1 MNRRDFLGHTAAF
14 ALTGLALQHPSFSDD
29 PPVKVA
35 VVGTGGRGTDLVRKL
50 STIERANIVAVCDD
64 YEPHLTRGGEAAG
77 PQARNYLHYEE
88 MLQKEAIDAVIVAV
102 PLYLHYAVCRDA
114 IHAGCDVFCEKTMC
128 YSVAEAQELVKL
140 VQAHNTIFQVGLQ
153 RRASA
158 IYRQAQAMVQTGML
172 GDVFSIKA
180 QWHRN
185 GDWRRPV
192 PVKRDHPDWQ
202 RLERKLNWRLYWPYS
217 QGLMT
222 ELGSHQIDVANWM
235 LGTSPARVTAFGGTD
250 YWKDGREVFDNVYC
264 IYEYDKQD
272 KEGHSYTARVT
283 YSSIQSNAFEGASEL
298 IMGTKGTLLL
308 TERTGLFYKEGGE
321 ETVDWQGGEQDEAN
335 AAAAT
340 ITSGKTL
347 SLSNDPWAHR
357 GKPFEIQAGSDST
370 RDQLISFL
378 DNVQQKDMKT
388 ICTVENGLINTASAI
403 MANQAIQEGRTV
415 EFEI

>member
-29 PPVKVA
+29 PTVKVA

-50 STIERANIVAVCDD
+50 STIERAEIVAVCDD

-77 PQARNYLHYEE
+77 QQARQYLRYEE
-88 MLQKEAIDAVIVAV
+88 MLQKENIDAVIVAV
-102 PLYLHYAVCRDA
+102 PLYLHYTVCKEA
-114 IHAGCDVFCEKTMC
+114 ILAGCDVFCEKTMC
-128 YSVAEAQELVKL
+128 YSADEAQELVNL
-140 VQAHNTIFQVGLQ
+140 VQTNNTVFQVGLQ

-202 RLERKLNWRLYWPYS
+202 HLERKLNWRLYWPYS

-235 LGTSPARVTAFGGTD
+235 LGTSPSRVTAFGGTD
-250 YWKDGREVFDNVYC
+250 YWKDGREVYDNVYC
-264 IYEYDKQD
+264 IYDYDKQD
-272 KEGHSYTARVT
+272 EGGRPYTARVT

-308 TERTGLFYKEGGE
+308 TERTGLFYREGGQE
-321 ETVDWQGGEQDEAN
+321 AVDWRGEEQDEAS

-347 SLSNDPWAHR
+347 KLSNDPWAHR

-378 DNVQQKDMKT
+378 DNVQRKDMKT
-388 ICTVENGLINTASAI
+388 ICTVENGLINTASAVI
-403 MANQAIQEGRTV
+403 ANQAIREGRTV
-415 EFEI
+415 EFEA